1 LCAADVPV
9 RRASEGV
16 GARGRTPTTEFKY
29 ATFMCEMIWKTIVVI
44 VLCAFTV
51 LSEVVPFDPVRGL
64 VEVEVTIDGRVK
76 ATFGI
81 DTGADR
87 LYVDSAFA
95 RRHSLTFLRSPPQR
109 PVVGIDGSSEASFI
123 DIRSLR
129 IGKETLYNL
138 RATAINMD
146 RIIKDK
152 RLGYPDGLIGHDVLR
167 RFYVTVDYPARTLRL
182 QMEQPD
188 FMKDHKD
195 SSYRTVRFSTN
206 RHLILVNVTLDDSV
220 TVPMILDYCASYTSL
235 SESLASQ
242 LGLDLKEDKRQRVAT
257 MSIGDIVTS
266 KNVPVVVTD
275 LSQFKKSLRGAKFE
289 GIVGASFL
297 YRYKFTIDYKGKRIY
312 VHNR

>member
-1 LCAADVPV
+1 
-9 RRASEGV
+9 
-16 GARGRTPTTEFKY
+16 
-29 ATFMCEMIWKTIVVI
+29 MCEMIRTTIIVVA
-44 VLCAFTV
+44 LTALTAFGKV
-51 LSEVVPFDPVRGL
+51 IPFDPVRGL

-152 RLGYPDGLIGHDVLR
+152 RSGYPDGLIGHDVLR

-182 QMEQPD
+182 QRGQPD
-188 FMKDHKD
+188 FMKAGKD
-195 SSYRTVRFSTN
+195 SSYRTIRFSTH
-206 RHLILVNVTLDDSV
+206 RHLILVDVTLDDSV

-235 SESLASQ
+235 SKSLARR
-242 LGLDLKEDKRQRVAT
+242 LGLNLKEDKRQRVAT
-257 MSIGDIVTS
+257 MSVGDIVTS

-275 LSQFKKSLRGAKFE
+275 LSRFKKSLRGAEFE

-312 VHNR
+312 VHDR